1 MLNYDVLS
9 KKPLIFKSFTGL
21 EVPEFESFYRKT
33 QESYAPAC
41 C

>member
-21 EVPEFESFYRKT
+21 EVLELSAVYIKNTGVVRRI
-33 QESYAPAC
+33 
-41 C
+41 